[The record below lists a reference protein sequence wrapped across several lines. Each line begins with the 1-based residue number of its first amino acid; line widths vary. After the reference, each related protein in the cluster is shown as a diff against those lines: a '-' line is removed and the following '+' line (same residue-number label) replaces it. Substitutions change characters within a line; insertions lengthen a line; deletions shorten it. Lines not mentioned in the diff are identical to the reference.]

1 MAKRKVARKKKAAPR
16 KKAASKRKAIRKKK
30 RTRRGKSEVTNL
42 VATTGQRGLGSASG
56 GQSGDL
62 QGLPRYPGVDFES
75 VEELLEEG
83 QSFEAE
89 AVSGVE
95 TAKDPD
101 EGEVTTSEVPQDD
114 VPPEYTDRNKL

>member
-30 RTRRGKSEVTNL
+30 RTRRGKPEVTNL